1 MKPHEGR
8 KRRWGDRYDGFKVR
22 NLDPMGM
29 VVPYI
34 MPQKIDSWVLFEAK
48 IEISKTEEFIRK
60 MRKGEMPSLTL
71 YHVIFAALARAVV
84 EVPEMNRFVKN
95 CKIYSRNSIKGAM
108 VIMKGMKKDSERTII
123 TPEFECEDTLID
135 VVNRISSLTEG
146 IDKNVKVRE
155 DENKNE
161 FDVLEVALSAIPSF
175 VLKCFIRFMS
185 FLDSHG
191 KMPKFINRLSP
202 FHSTFFITN
211 MGSIGLDAVYH
222 HIYEFGTL
230 SVFTSIGKKEVCY
243 ETDSSG
249 VVHRKIYVKMQ
260 TVVDERATDGFIYT
274 LGFKA
279 MKKYITNPELL
290 LTPPE
295 KITFDLIDRC
305 RA

>member
-22 NLDPMGM
+22 NLDPMGI
-29 VVPYI
+29 VIPYI

-48 IEISKTEEFIRK
+48 IEISRTEDFVRK
-60 MRKGEMPSLTL
+60 MRKEELPSLTL
-71 YHVIFAALARAVV
+71 YHIIFAALARAVV
-84 EVPEMNRFVKN
+84 DVPEMNRFVKN

-108 VIMKGMKKDSERTII
+108 VIMKGMKRDSERTII
-123 TPEFECEDTLID
+123 TPEFECDDTLVD
-135 VVNRISSLTEG
+135 VVNRINKLTKD

-155 DENKNE
+155 DRNKNE
-161 FDVLEVALSAIPSF
+161 FDVLEMALSAIPSF
-175 VLKCFIRFMS
+175 ILKCFIRFMS

-243 ETDSSG
+243 ESDSSG
-249 VVHRKIYVKMQ
+249 VVHRKTYIKMQ